1 MEDVDEQTTKNIIN
15 DEKAVNDKKD
25 NNTADSANIPQDNNT
40 KQEENIVAE
49 PNKSVEEIT
58 YQINDF
64 IENAEAL
71 GYKKEVV
78 AGALFNCEKTELT
91 KEEFQEIVKN
101 FLEKRVK

>member
-1 MEDVDEQTTKNIIN
+1 MDDVDEQTTKNI
-15 DEKAVNDKKD
+15 VNEAIAANEKD
-25 NNTADSANIPQDNNT
+25 NNTADSANIEDNNA

-49 PNKSVEEIT
+49 PNKSIEEIT
-58 YQINDF
+58 YPINDF
-64 IENAEAL
+64 IESAEAL
-71 GYKKEVV
+71 GYRKEVV